1 MNVMLLALF
10 QLRVATYVAPD
21 STNYHVVS
29 TLITGRTEAILV
41 DGQNN
46 ARDGRAVADMIAA
59 SGKRL
64 TAIFITHPDHDHFT
78 GLSAIVQ
85 RFPGTPVYMTAAAI
99 EEYNRGAEQRARMLP
114 MMKQRFGDMAPDS
127 FVTPQPLPAAGL
139 RVDGEELEIARDR
152 QGDVLAPTN
161 SFVFIPSIQ
170 TVVAGDVVFSGIH
183 MWLAASN
190 AESRARWRAALDQIA
205 SLHPRAVIPGH
216 VATGRP
222 VDSPDAVAW
231 TRDYLTAFDAERAR
245 ATAAPDLVA
254 AMKQRFPDAQIP
266 ILLMASA
273 QSEFRPAGASR

>member
-1 MNVMLLALF
+1 MTGLLALAL

-21 STNYHVVS
+21 SMNYHVVS
-29 TLITGRTEAILV
+29 TLVSGRTEAILI

-46 ARDGRAVADMIAA
+46 ARDGRAVADLVAA

-64 TAIFITHPDHDHFT
+64 KAIFITHPDHDHYT

-99 EEYNRGAEQRARMLP
+99 EEYNHGAEQRARMLP

-127 FVTPQPLPAAGL
+127 FVTPQVLPAGGL
-139 RVDGEELEIARDR
+139 SVDGEELEVARDR

-161 SFVFIPSIQ
+161 SFVFIPSLR
-170 TVVAGDVVFSGIH
+170 TVVAGDVVFNGIH
-183 MWLAASN
+183 IWLAASN

-205 SLHPRAVIPGH
+205 SLHPRAVIAGH
-216 VATGRP
+216 VATGQA

-231 TRDYLTAFDAERAR
+231 TRDYLTAFDSARTRA
-245 ATAAPDLVA
+245 ATAPDLVA
-254 AMKQRFPDAQIP
+254 AMRQRYPAAQIP
-266 ILLMASA
+266 VLLMASA
-273 QSEFRPAGASR
+273 QKAYQP